1 MKKLIQIGA
10 NVGYADGIPDITAE
24 ILLQDKYEAI
34 LVEPNPKALNKC
46 KEGYKKFNYNLHFE
60 EVAISNVN
68 GTGKLY
74 VDNFDTFNSDINKIP
89 DWVPNRNDKIK
100 NSNLDEIESWKG
112 CSPHASL
119 DINFQHSHLHGL
131 GRDIIT
137 ELPVTLLT
145 LDNLIKKYQWENE
158 EIEYLLI
165 DTEGHDCD
173 IILSVDFTKYKIKNI
188 KFESTHSDGP
198 FNKGEKLNN
207 AIKHLKKCGYTNIKV
222 DVYDIT
228 ATKKISNS
236 LFDPTESYRNEFIDV
251 LKQNEKHYDSVSSE
265 YSTSS
270 GEYNLKYYKWKHP
283 YQGNWEYNEIFTDN
297 ILNGLKNLIKP
308 NSVVLDIGAQIGLMS
323 VGFAQFAKKVI
334 SFEPNPATF
343 EVLDKNCEIHN
354 NIIPYNLAC
363 STKEEILEFHYSDEG
378 FCNGGFAKGCN
389 QGIGVTGHIIP
400 MDVYAVNLLDF
411 LNTYHKEDINNIS
424 LIKIDAEGHDNEILK
439 TIIPLINSVKPAIIT
454 EMYSGLTNDEIHALL
469 DTIHKLNYEVYDIG
483 NVNEGLSSNTKRKLI
498 SNSIDI
504 KSGVHGNLLCLPIK

>member
-24 ILLQDKYEAI
+24 ILLQDEYEAI

-188 KFESTHSDGP
+188 KFR
-198 FNKGEKLNN
+198 
-207 AIKHLKKCGYTNIKV
+207 
-222 DVYDIT
+222 
-228 ATKKISNS
+228 KI
-236 LFDPTESYRNEFIDV
+236 YR
-251 LKQNEKHYDSVSSE
+251 
-265 YSTSS
+265 
-270 GEYNLKYYKWKHP
+270 
-283 YQGNWEYNEIFTDN
+283 
-297 ILNGLKNLIKP
+297 
-308 NSVVLDIGAQIGLMS
+308 
-323 VGFAQFAKKVI
+323 
-334 SFEPNPATF
+334 
-343 EVLDKNCEIHN
+343 
-354 NIIPYNLAC
+354 
-363 STKEEILEFHYSDEG
+363 
-378 FCNGGFAKGCN
+378 
-389 QGIGVTGHIIP
+389 
-400 MDVYAVNLLDF
+400 
-411 LNTYHKEDINNIS
+411 
-424 LIKIDAEGHDNEILK
+424 
-439 TIIPLINSVKPAIIT
+439 
-454 EMYSGLTNDEIHALL
+454 
-469 DTIHKLNYEVYDIG
+469 
-483 NVNEGLSSNTKRKLI
+483 
-498 SNSIDI
+498 
-504 KSGVHGNLLCLPIK
+504 